1 MSTVIGIVIG
11 IAATIIVSR
20 YYFKRSINKSIAVYL
35 TLNSRIFAGI
45 EPSVREQLKFYF
57 SDAEVRDVSQIEFI
71 IANDGERALRDFI
84 QPLSVEL
91 PAGVEIL
98 DASILYR
105 KPEQL
110 IAEVEQTRSA
120 AGRAELS
127 FRFPLLNQGDF
138 FLVKL
143 LLNGRLKYPDLE
155 FHILAD
161 DLPRVIQPK
170 PLPPRST
177 TASKH
182 IEWSGIVVGA
192 IFVILGLSQ
201 AYAMYLL
208 YRATPQSFPVPW
220 QTFTPDALTL
230 VVLVFWSIGIIGTSL
245 VGLIILFAGIG
256 FEEFYRRHPRFPLPS
271 ELRHRDAVF
280 VGSAEEFEVIQHTLS
295 DKDGEKVTKA
305 RES

>member
-45 EPSVREQLKFYF
+45 EPSVREQLEFYF
-57 SDAEVRDVSQIEFI
+57 RDEEVRDLSQIEFI

-91 PAGVEIL
+91 PEGVKIL

-120 AGRAELS
+120 NGRAELS

-143 LLNGRLKYPDLE
+143 LINGRLKYPDLE

-170 PLPPRST
+170 RLPHGST
-177 TASKH
+177 TASKG
-182 IEWSGIVVGA
+182 IDWSGIVVGGV
-192 IFVILGLSQ
+192 FLLLGLSQ

-208 YRATPQSFPVPW
+208 YRARPQSFPLPW
-220 QTFTPDALTL
+220 QSFAPDALTL
-230 VVLVFWSIGIIGTSL
+230 IALVFWSIGIIAILL
-245 VGLIILFAGIG
+245 VGLIILLAGSG
-256 FEEFYRRHPRFPLPS
+256 FEEFYGRHPRFPLPS
-271 ELRHRDAVF
+271 ELRHRHPLF
-280 VGSAEEFEVIQHTLS
+280 VGSTEDLEVIQDMLS
-295 DKDGEKVTKA
+295 DNDGEKVAKA